1 MGPDQGR
8 TASAGPPDEAVI
20 RTPDRRLR
28 VFVSSTLGEL
38 AGERRAVARAI
49 SALRLT
55 PVMFELGARPYPPQA
70 VFQQY
75 LAQSDVFI
83 GVYWQRYGQLVPG
96 GHVSGLEE
104 EFELSG
110 GLPRLLYVKAPA
122 PDRESGLADL
132 LARIEHEASAS
143 YRHFRT
149 PAELGRLV
157 RDDLAVLLSERF
169 TASEA
174 APAAPAQ
181 PPPPGGPRRP
191 GRLPVS
197 TTSLIGRDRAIGE
210 VARLLR
216 RPGVRL
222 VTLTGPGGVG
232 KTRLAVAVGERLQG
246 RFGAGTVLVPLE
258 AVTDSGQVLAAI
270 GRAVRADLAGTG
282 SPLEVLAETF
292 GDGAWLLVLD
302 NLEQVVAAAP
312 DLGELLARCQGL
324 AILATSRTALGLR
337 AEREYPVPPLPLPT
351 GSGTASVAEVA
362 ASPAVALFV
371 DRARAVRPGFALTEG
386 NAAAVAEIC
395 RRLDGLPLAIE
406 LAAARTRL
414 LDPPALLDRLV
425 SSLDALGTGAVDLP
439 ERQRTLRATVEWSV
453 GLLEDPERS
462 LLEITAVFTG
472 GWTIQAVA
480 QVAGLAEDRALELSE
495 ALARHSLVYLDSTG
509 PGSRT
514 RMLETVREFVAE
526 RLAARPDAD
535 QIGRRH
541 AGYYQALA
549 EQADRLL
556 RGPGRGEWVER
567 LRAEE
572 GNLAAAVRW
581 YLAHDPG
588 PLPHLFRVL
597 WLFWLQEDL
606 EREAWSWAQQLLPG
620 FGTLDPQAQ
629 AELAWAAA
637 VLAVDVGGDAAALA
651 GRQRLGSLLAG
662 ISDPFLHAVAQLA
675 MAWISPV
682 DGDYAGALREA
693 AASLEELRGQN
704 EPVFTAMAAFTASS
718 LEMALGRYD
727 DSERDLREARDLAE
741 PVGGDWLTAGS
752 QVHLGTLAVLRGR
765 LDEARPLLEE
775 ALDLSLASHS
785 TQFVTLCL
793 AGYAQLAFADGDP
806 DRAALLEGAAEG
818 LRRRV
823 GLPAWPNLRRVEADL
838 VTRVRHRLG
847 DSRFDQAFSAGSG
860 LTQQEAVAIVR
871 DQRGTSTP

>member
-1 MGPDQGR
+1 M
-8 TASAGPPDEAVI
+8 
-20 RTPDRRLR
+20 R

-38 AGERRAVARAI
+38 AGERQAVARAI

-110 GLPRLLYVKAPA
+110 ELPRLLYVKAPA
-122 PDRESGLADL
+122 PDRESRLADL

-143 YRHFRT
+143 YRSFRT

-181 PPPPGGPRRP
+181 PPLPGGPRGP

-197 TTSLIGRDRAIGE
+197 TTSLIGRERAIGE
-210 VARLLR
+210 VARLLG
-216 RPGVRL
+216 RPRARL

-258 AVTDSGQVLAAI
+258 PVTDPALVLAAI
-270 GRAVRADLAGTG
+270 GRAAGADLARTG

-292 GDGAWLLVLD
+292 GEGAWLLVLD
-302 NLEQVVAAAP
+302 NLEQVIQAAP

-337 AEREYPVPPLPLPT
+337 AEREYPVPPLPT
-351 GSGTASVAEVA
+351 GSGAASVAEVA
-362 ASPAVALFV
+362 ASPAVALFM
-371 DRARAVRPGFALTEG
+371 DRARAVRPGFALTKD
-386 NAAAVAEIC
+386 NAEAVAEIC

-462 LLEITAVFTG
+462 LLEVAAVFTG
-472 GWTIQAVA
+472 GWTIPAVA
-480 QVAGLAEDRALELSE
+480 QVAGLDEDRALELSE

-514 RMLETVREFVAE
+514 RMLKTVREFVAE
-526 RLAARPDAD
+526 RLAARPDAG

-549 EQADRLL
+549 EQADRPL
-556 RGPGRGEWVER
+556 RGPGRSEWVER

-581 YLAHDPG
+581 YLACDPA
-588 PLPHLFRVL
+588 PLPHLFRIL
-597 WLFWLQEDL
+597 YPFWYLQD
-606 EREAWSWAQQLLPG
+606 RPGEARPWVDQLLPAAAS
-620 FGTLDPQAQ
+620 FDLQART
-629 AELAWAAA
+629 ELEWAATVTA
-637 VLAVDVGGDAAALA
+637 NEVGDDAAALA
-651 GRQRLGSLLAG
+651 ARGRLAPLFDE
-662 ISDPFLHAVAQLA
+662 IQEPFLHAVCQLA
-675 MAWISPV
+675 MAWTSPIT
-682 DGDYAGALREA
+682 GDFDRALREVS
-693 AASLEELRGQN
+693 ASLEELRRQD
-704 EPVFTAMAAFTASS
+704 EPFWTALAAFTAAVF
-718 LEMALGRYD
+718 ETARGRPDEALQH
-727 DSERDLREARDLAE
+727 LRQTRELADRFGY
-741 PVGGDWLTAGS
+741 PWFTALS
-752 QVHLGTLAVLRGR
+752 QMELGILAVAQGR
-765 LDEARPLLEE
+765 LDQARELLDE
-775 ALDLSLASHS
+775 ALEVSLAIRNIRN
-785 TQFVTLCL
+785 VTLCL
-793 AGYAQLAFADGDP
+793 AAFAQLAFAEGDP
-806 DRAALLEGAAEG
+806 ERAALLAGAAKG
-818 LRRRV
+818 LRSRARFSM
-823 GLPAWPNLRRVEADL
+823 WPTLRRGEAEL
-838 VTRVRHRLG
+838 TAHIRRALG
-847 DSRFDQAFSAGSG
+847 DDRFGQAFAAGSR
-860 LTQQEAVAIVR
+860 LSQQQAVAAIR
-871 DQRGTSTP
+871 DQPSDHTQPS